1 MGWRGSLR
9 EKEVSIDDIDAH
21 SLQFGGASGG
31 IDGMNTS
38 FKAGGFPEIDDF
50 WANPV
55 APHGD
60 KFYTGSLGEGED
72 FFGAPVFA
80 LGVGGIEAVDDGFP
94 GV

>member
-1 MGWRGSLR
+1 
-9 EKEVSIDDIDAH
+9 
-21 SLQFGGASGG
+21 
-31 IDGMNTS
+31 MNTS

-60 KFYTGSLGEGED
+60 KFYAGGLGEGED
-72 FFGAPVFA
+72 FFRAPIFA